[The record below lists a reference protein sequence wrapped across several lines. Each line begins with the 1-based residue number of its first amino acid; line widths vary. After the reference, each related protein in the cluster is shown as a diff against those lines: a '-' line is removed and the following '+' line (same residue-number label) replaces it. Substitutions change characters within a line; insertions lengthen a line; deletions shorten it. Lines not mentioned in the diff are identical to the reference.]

1 MKKFYL
7 SQIAL
12 LAFFATSAQVYD
24 VGYDAQVTGISNDG
38 TAVGNVA
45 GVEHFIWTQT
55 DEGRFIGNTSDNGV
69 SGNTNISADGIFISA
84 TVVDPD
90 TNKEVVG
97 IYVPSLGEEWLYLP
111 GFTPDGGAAVFGMSS
126 GGDFNVGLAWVNA
139 GTAHAAVW
147 EGPGDPIDLG
157 SLVTGRSSRANAV
170 STDGSVIVG
179 WQDSSQ
185 GIRQGTVWRNLEQEF
200 LLDEDGNALGE
211 ALAVSGDGQT
221 ITGFTMD
228 NKAYI
233 WNATDGVTIYS
244 HPNEEYINSI
254 TAISEDGKTAVGFSY
269 NPFEGILLGQGFIWF
284 KDSGFHN
291 LDEYVTDLGFDNL
304 GITFSVV
311 TALSADGNFVGGLG
325 ADFNEMVTKGFII
338 DISSALSV
346 DMVEKVDVS
355 VFPNPVKDILN
366 ITGTTEVVS
375 IDVFD
380 VLGKKVMSFNE
391 LTSGAINIS
400 PLAKGIYIAKLN
412 TEFSSKT
419 VKIVKE

>member
-7 SQIAL
+7 SQLAL
-12 LAFFATSAQVYD
+12 LVFFASHAQVYN

-45 GVEHFIWTQT
+45 GVEHFLWNQT
-55 DEGRFIGNTSDNGV
+55 EEGRFIGTTSENGV
-69 SGNTNISADGIFISA
+69 SGNTNISADGTFISA
-84 TVVDPD
+84 TVVNPD
-90 TNKEVVG
+90 TNIEVVG
-97 IYVPSLGEEWLYLP
+97 VYVPSIGEEWLYLN
-111 GFTPDGGAAVFGMSS
+111 GFTPERGGSVFGMSS
-126 GGDFNVGLAWVNA
+126 GGDFNVGLAWISA

-157 SLVTGRSSRANAV
+157 SLGTGRSSRANAV

-185 GIRQGTVWRNLEQEF
+185 GIRQGAVWRNQQQEY
-200 LLDEDGNALGE
+200 LLDEDGNVLGE

-244 HPNEEYINSI
+244 DPNEEYINSI
-254 TAISEDGKTAVGFSY
+254 TSISEDGKTAVGFSY

-291 LDEYVTDLGFDNL
+291 LDEYVTDLGYDNL

-311 TALSADGNFVGGLG
+311 TALSANGNFVGGLG
-325 ADFNEMVTKGFII
+325 ADFNEMATKGFII

-346 DMVEKVDVS
+346 DMVENGDVS

-375 IDVFD
+375 VDVYD

-391 LTSGAINIS
+391 MTSGAINIS
-400 PLAKGIYIAKLN
+400 SLAKGVYIVKLN
-412 TEFSSKT
+412 TEFGSKT
-419 VKIVKE
+419 VKIIKE